1 MIDHKQNGYV
11 AEYKNAADL
20 AAGIEWVLE
29 NTERLRLPDACVK
42 KVKENYSES
51 VVAKQYI
58 SLYNDLLVMD
68 MTKI

>member
-11 AEYKNAADL
+11 AEYKKPEDL

-29 NTERLRLPDACVK
+29 NTEKLKLADACVK

-51 VVAKQYI
+51 VVADKYI
-58 SLYNDLLVMD
+58 SLYNTLLNNKQ
-68 MTKI
+68 TL